1 MKVIKASPILRASN
15 TAPQHQS
22 ESSAAH
28 ALPSCDGAPF
38 PPRHGAPSVRLG
50 FAGALP
56 ELDGDIASRKQ
67 PARALPLANSGHP
80 SSDRK
85 G

>member
-1 MKVIKASPILRASN
+1 VNIDLPFYLLF
-15 TAPQHQS
+15 
-22 ESSAAH
+22 SSA
-28 ALPSCDGAPF
+28 S
-38 PPRHGAPSVRLG
+38 PSVRLG